1 MENEYQSF
9 TVEVQDATEVNAAL
23 SVDNHE
29 INDASTDS
37 EQSIDESNTTLM
49 EEPEVVNETSLLSRV
64 ESAYCSLQIKFSD
77 HQRLLLESRSEIMAL
92 RHRIKELTA
101 DAQINPEEH
110 EDELH
115 QCKLSVQD
123 DDCTTL
129 IGHAEQIREHIYNNS
144 NHAMSL
150 LTPLKASV
158 ELLELRLKHICALE
172 LLLDNIK
179 LGLSMQDRLLE
190 VDLVIESLA
199 SKLDIV

>member
-9 TVEVQDATEVNAAL
+9 AVEVQDTTEVNTAL

-37 EQSIDESNTTLM
+37 EKSIAEANAALI

-92 RHRIKELTA
+92 RHRIKELVLDTQA
-101 DAQINPEEH
+101 NPDEH

-115 QCKLSVQD
+115 QCKLSVQH
-123 DDCTTL
+123 DDCATL
-129 IGHAEQIREHIYNNS
+129 ITHAEQIREHIYNNS
-144 NHAMSL
+144 NHAISL

-158 ELLELRLKHICALE
+158 ELLELRLKHIRALE
-172 LLLDNIK
+172 QLLENIK
-179 LGLSMQDRLLE
+179 LGLAMQDRLLE
-190 VDLVIESLA
+190 IDLLIESLA